1 MIIGVPKEIKD
12 NEFRVGIVPGGV
24 EELVLARHQ
33 VLLEKGAGLGSG
45 IPDSEFVKAG
55 ARLVSSKRDL
65 FRRSDMI
72 LKVKEPQS
80 SEYSFLHQGQ
90 ILFCYFHFAAS
101 RPLTAAMLKR
111 GVVAIAYETL
121 RLPSGEH
128 PLLTPMS
135 EVAGK
140 MAIQEGAKY
149 LERSMGGKG
158 ILLGGVPGVRP
169 AKVVVLGGGVVG
181 TNAAK
186 TAAGLGAEVTV
197 LDSNPTRLRYLDDI
211 LPENVTT
218 LVSNR
223 RVVREE
229 AKEADLF
236 IGAVYIEGAKAPRLV
251 TEEVVKQMKP
261 GSVIVDVSIDQG
273 GCVATSRP
281 TTHSKPVYVKHGIV
295 HYCVTNIPGAV
306 GMTSTYALTNSTL
319 PFALKIANLGYQ
331 EAARRDPAIQ
341 HGLNLEKGRIIHPAV
356 AAAFKSSPRI

>member
-1 MIIGVPKEIKD
+1 MIIGVPREIKD

-24 EELVLARHQ
+24 EELTLAGHR
-33 VLLEKGAGLGSG
+33 VYLEKGAGLGSG
-45 IPDSEFVKAG
+45 ISDLEFKKAG
-55 ARLVSSKRDL
+55 ARIAQRRDL
-65 FRRSDMI
+65 FREAEMI
-72 LKVKEPQS
+72 LKVKEPQP
-80 SEYSFLHQGQ
+80 SEYGLLREGQ

-101 RPLTAAMLKR
+101 HSLTSAMLKKK
-111 GVVAIAYETL
+111 VVAIAYETL

-197 LDSNPTRLRYLDDI
+197 LDSNPSRLRYLDDI

-223 RVVREE
+223 KVVREE
-229 AKEADLF
+229 AAEADLF
-236 IGAVYIEGAKAPRLV
+236 IGAVYVEGAKAPRLV
-251 TEEVVKQMKP
+251 TEQVVRQMKP

-273 GCVATSRP
+273 GCVETSRP
-281 TTHSKPVYVKHGIV
+281 TTHSNPVYVKHGVV

-319 PFALKIANLGYQ
+319 PFALRIAGMGYQ
-331 EAARRDPAIQ
+331 EATEKDPAIQ
-341 HGLNLEKGRIIHPAV
+341 HGLNLEKGRIVHPAV
-356 AAAFKSSPRI
+356 AAAFKRKS